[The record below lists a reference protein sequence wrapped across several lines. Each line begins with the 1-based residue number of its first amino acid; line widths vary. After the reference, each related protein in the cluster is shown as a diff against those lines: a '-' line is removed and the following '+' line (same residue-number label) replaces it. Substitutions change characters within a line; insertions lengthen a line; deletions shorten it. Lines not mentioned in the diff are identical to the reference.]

1 MRVGPTSQRST
12 PDSISCQKYLGK
24 MLRFKQY
31 LKEGVAWELSASK
44 MIFDFSEVPNMKIP
58 LTSKTME
65 WIFKVQLPRA
75 TVFHVTS
82 GIGFEKLKKLQNKK
96 KSISAFF
103 NMTADY
109 IDSGIKTEGGVVAE
123 LDANI
128 IVSSK
133 SDIMSQ
139 PDKTGRR
146 WVALY
151 NIDPKYKMEKE
162 MTQMLMDLAIK
173 HDPKNKEYLKT
184 VPEIGIGIWYKL
196 QTDFKDD
203 GKKMALII
211 ADYIDGVNVILNK
224 HKKEIQGA
232 VHGYYV
238 RRGTI
243 AVKHASGRMVGGDSE
258 ISEWNAWDEQ
268 VVDKIKIEKVHTFN
282 TARREADWVKTDII
296 PKLGK
301 IPHKHWKSAKEL
313 STYISQVADAEVRV
327 LRRSKG

>member
-1 MRVGPTSQRST
+1 M
-12 PDSISCQKYLGK
+12 K
-24 MLRFKQY
+24 RFKQY

-44 MIFDFSEVPNMKIP
+44 MIFDFQNVPDMKIP
-58 LTSKTME
+58 FTSKTME

-82 GIGFEKLKKLQNKK
+82 GIGLEKLKKLQNKK

-151 NIDPKYKMEKE
+151 NIDPKYKLEKE
-162 MTQMLMDLAIK
+162 LTQMLIDLAIK
-173 HDPKNKEYLKT
+173 HDPRNKEYLKT
-184 VPEIGIGIWYKL
+184 VPEIGMGVWWKL
-196 QTDFKDD
+196 QTDLLTKFDPAKA
-203 GKKMALII
+203 GKKMSLII
-211 ADYIDGVNVILNK
+211 ADYMDGVNTILKK
-224 HKKEIQGA
+224 HKKDIQGA
-232 VHGYYV
+232 IHGYIV
-238 RRGTI
+238 RRGTV

-258 ISEWNAWDEQ
+258 LSEWNAWDEQ

-282 TARREADWVKTDII
+282 TARREGDWVKTDII
-296 PKLGK
+296 PELGK
-301 IPHKHWKSAKEL
+301 IPHKHWKSATEL
-313 STYISQVADAEVRV
+313 STYISQVADAEVRTM
-327 LRRSKG
+327 RRSKG

>member
-1 MRVGPTSQRST
+1 M
-12 PDSISCQKYLGK
+12 K
-24 MLRFKQY
+24 RFKQY

-44 MIFDFSEVPNMKIP
+44 MIFDFQNVPDMKIP
-58 LTSKTME
+58 FTSKTME

-82 GIGFEKLKKLQNKK
+82 GIGFEKLKRLQNKK

-128 IVSSK
+128 IISSK

-151 NIDPKYKMEKE
+151 NIDPQYKMEKE
-162 MTQMLMDLAIK
+162 MTQMLIDLAIK

-184 VPEIGIGIWYKL
+184 SPEIGIGVWWKL

-268 VVDKIKIEKVHTFN
+268 VVDKIKIEKVHTYN
-282 TARREADWVKTDII
+282 TARRAGDWVKTDII
-296 PKLGK
+296 PNLGK
-301 IPHKHWKSAKEL
+301 IPHKHWKSTKEL
-313 STYISQVADAEVRV
+313 STYISQVADAEVRT

>member
-1 MRVGPTSQRST
+1 
-12 PDSISCQKYLGK
+12 

-58 LTSKTME
+58 FTSKTME

-82 GIGFEKLKKLQNKK
+82 GIGLEKLKKLQNKK

-128 IVSSK
+128 IISSK

-146 WVALY
+146 WVELY
-151 NIDPKYKMEKE
+151 NIDPKEKMHKE
-162 MTQMLMDLAIK
+162 LEEMVIDLAVK

-184 VPEIGIGIWYKL
+184 VPEIGLGVLWKL

-211 ADYIDGVNVILNK
+211 ADYIDGVNAILKK

-301 IPHKHWKSAKEL
+301 IPHKHWKSTKEL
-313 STYISQVADAEVRV
+313 STYISQVADAEVRTM
-327 LRRSKG
+327 RRSKG

>member
-1 MRVGPTSQRST
+1 M
-12 PDSISCQKYLGK
+12 K
-24 MLRFKQY
+24 RFKQY

-44 MIFDFSEVPNMKIP
+44 MIFDFQNVPDMKIP
-58 LTSKTME
+58 FTSKTME

-82 GIGFEKLKKLQNKK
+82 GIGFEKLKRLQNKK

-128 IVSSK
+128 IISSK

-151 NIDPKYKMEKE
+151 NIDPQYKMEKE

-184 VPEIGIGIWYKL
+184 SPEIGIGVWWKL

-268 VVDKIKIEKVHTFN
+268 VVDKIKIEKVHTYN
-282 TARREADWVKTDII
+282 TARRAGDWVKTDII

-301 IPHKHWKSAKEL
+301 IPHKHWKSTKEL

>member
-1 MRVGPTSQRST
+1 MKT
-12 PDSISCQKYLGK
+12 
-24 MLRFKQY
+24 FKQY

-44 MIFDFSEVPNMKIP
+44 MIFDFQNVPDMKIP
-58 LTSKTME
+58 FTSKTME

-82 GIGFEKLKKLQNKK
+82 GIGLEKLKRLQNKK
-96 KSISAFF
+96 KAISAFF
-103 NMTADY
+103 NMSADY

-128 IVSSK
+128 IISSK

-151 NIDPKYKMEKE
+151 NIDPQYKMEKE
-162 MTQMLMDLAIK
+162 MTQMLMGLAIK

-184 VPEIGIGIWYKL
+184 SPEIGIGVWWKL

-203 GKKMALII
+203 GKKISLII

-258 ISEWNAWDEQ
+258 IGEWSAWDEQ
-268 VVDKIKIEKVHTFN
+268 VVDKIKIEKVHTYN
-282 TARREADWVKTDII
+282 TARRAGDWVKTDII
-296 PKLGK
+296 PNLGK
-301 IPHKHWKSAKEL
+301 IPHKHWKSTKEL
-313 STYISQVADAEVRV
+313 STYISQVADAEVRI
-327 LRRSKG
+327 LRRSKK